1 MRNYLDIMHDN
12 HGLVQALERIDG
24 IPHYANCVGRYHDF
38 QSVAE
43 VVKKRHEGGGK
54 KRPVTKTE
62 RQIDRFERDNVA
74 RKLRDVFFE

>member
-1 MRNYLDIMHDN
+1 
-12 HGLVQALERIDG
+12 
-24 IPHYANCVGRYHDF
+24 
-38 QSVAE
+38 VAE
-43 VVKKRHEGGGK
+43 VVKQRHEGGVK